1 MNTVVAFPPTVSPHS
16 GTLRSLFASAKW
28 RLMLTYAL
36 FNLENLLRLAQPFV
50 LGWAINDLL
59 TGAYQGLLAFVA
71 QHLGH
76 LAIGTWRQMYD
87 TRVFTGLYTDLAT
100 GLVSEQRGQGV
111 DVSRVAARSSL
122 SREFVEFFERHVP
135 LVVRSAYSIVGAMVM
150 LAWYDWLLVPL
161 CGLLIVPVCLLNLR
175 YSRQTHRLSRQ
186 LHDELEREVNAI
198 DEGSPAAVRGHFSRV
213 AGWRVKL
220 SNAEAVNFG
229 LTELFVLGLMAA
241 VLIRFCSAAAVSPG
255 DIFAVF
261 RYVLM
266 FVMGLDS
273 VPHVVQHV
281 SRLRDIRQRLSGNGS
296 PVD

>member
-1 MNTVVAFPPTVSPHS
+1 MSIGIAPATTRLPGPL
-16 GTLRSLFASAKW
+16 GSLFASAKW

-59 TGAYQGLLAFVA
+59 AGTYLGLLVFVA

-100 GLVSEQRGQGV
+100 RLVSEQRGQGI

-122 SREFVEFFERHVP
+122 SRELVEFFERHVP
-135 LVVRSAYSIVGAMVM
+135 LVVRSLYSIVGAMVM
-150 LAWYDWLLVPL
+150 VAWYDAMLVPL
-161 CGLLIVPVCLLNLR
+161 CGLLVVPVCLLNLR
-175 YSRQTHRLSRQ
+175 FSRQTHRLSRQ
-186 LHDELEREVNAI
+186 LHDELEHEVNAI
-198 DEGSPAAVRGHFSRV
+198 DTGSAAAARGHFGRV
-213 AGWRVKL
+213 AGWRVRL
-220 SNAEAVNFG
+220 SDAEAINFG
-229 LTELFVLGLMAA
+229 LTELFVLGLLAA
-241 VLIRFCSAAAVSPG
+241 VLIRFCSAATASPG

-266 FVMGLDS
+266 FIMGLDS
-273 VPHVVQHV
+273 VPQVVQHV
-281 SRLRDIRQRLSGNGS
+281 SRLRDIRQRLCGNAS
-296 PVD
+296 RVD